1 MIRPG
6 INVLG
11 RPSIGISPFVAP
23 NIPQTNFSI
32 GDNGLIQT
40 APNNDSK
47 RPDLV
52 QEETKLPKSVN
63 FLADHSGCG
72 FWRMFWPAD
81 QLNSRVES
89 VVMSS
94 CQMIHDELFFSQLKT
109 VRIQRQATE
118 NQHRYVTYLEKMREK
133 FNFNLVYEIDDIMYY
148 EDIPEYNK
156 FKPGFSDPKIAEFC
170 SLIMMTCDEITTTNK
185 FIADYYAEKSGNKN
199 VTVIPNYPPKWWI
212 GNYYDEKKISQN
224 FDKNRNKPRILY
236 AGSGAHIDVEGRC
249 KYKDDFYHILD
260 VVRKTVDQYQ
270 WVFFGA
276 VPIPLLDLYRSGK
289 IEFHQWT
296 KLYDF
301 PEKIA
306 SLNCQIMIAP
316 LQDNTFNRGKSDIK
330 LIEAGAFGAPCICQD
345 IVTYKEADYK
355 FTSGDDL
362 IDQIKKLV
370 KSKDEFMRASRKH
383 RARSERRFLEC
394 PENLGKWKEL
404 YHYKYGA
411 PERKLI
417 NELNGIA

>member
-40 APNNDSK
+40 APSNDSK

-276 VPIPLLDLYRSGK
+276 
-289 IEFHQWT
+289 
-296 KLYDF
+296 
-301 PEKIA
+301 
-306 SLNCQIMIAP
+306 
-316 LQDNTFNRGKSDIK
+316 
-330 LIEAGAFGAPCICQD
+330 PCICQD

-394 PENLGKWKEL
+394 PDNLGKWKEL